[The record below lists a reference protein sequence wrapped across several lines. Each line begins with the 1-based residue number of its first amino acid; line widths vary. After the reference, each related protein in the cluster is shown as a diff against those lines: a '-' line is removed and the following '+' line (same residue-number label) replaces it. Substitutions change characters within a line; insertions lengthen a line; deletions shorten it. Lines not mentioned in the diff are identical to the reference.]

1 MQAAAETSVQRA
13 DLLLTTAQIGMAL
26 AGFAGLVTL
35 LSRPTPRAD
44 ARLNEI
50 RFRNMVEL
58 SLMLAAF
65 GLLPFVP
72 AEFGLA
78 EPTSWRISSAAYAVV
93 GAAFLLH
100 SVRRNRRFVGRV
112 LIVGKVTIALVAVC
126 AGQALLLGLNALGAF
141 RGFES
146 GVYFGGLFIH
156 FLGAAFFF
164 IRLLYGAFPEGP
176 TPP

>member
-1 MQAAAETSVQRA
+1 MQRA

-44 ARLNEI
+44 GRLNEI

-78 EPTSWRISSAAYAVV
+78 ESTSWRISSAGYAIASV
-93 GAAFLLH
+93 AFLIH
-100 SVRRNRRFVGRV
+100 TVQRNRRFMGRV
-112 LIVGKVTIALVAVC
+112 LIVGKVSFALVAAC
-126 AGQALLLGLNALGAF
+126 AGQALFLGLNALGVF
-141 RGFES
+141 RGLES
-146 GVYFGGLFIH
+146 GVYFGGLFLH
-156 FLGAAFFF
+156 FLGASFFF

-176 TPP
+176 PAP